1 LQSKTDHRV
10 RVTQKNK
17 KENIT
22 ENERTEKRNRARCPK
37 RQEKV
42 FMIKRHLETLSSL
55 SGEKED

>member
-1 LQSKTDHRV
+1 M